1 MVIGTGSSY
10 SCQLKSSD
18 SSSLYRTA
26 GLNKVAADIAK
37 AKQILIIGAGL
48 VGCELAA
55 EISQKQI
62 DYPYLHHKRI
72 VLVEARPNII
82 YRSDEKQRKRAEEYL
97 EGLGVEIIV
106 KERITTVN
114 SHHCDTY
121 YGSSGN
127 TYSSKDFL
135 VLVATGV
142 KLNTGFILDSTNEP
156 SLDTC
161 LDINGAV
168 RVQSTLQIEHWKYKH
183 IFAGGDVTNVLEEKT
198 AYAAT
203 IAGVCIARNICRLEK
218 GKLPIPQGTK
228 GLLPPP
234 TKTLHGIGSQGG
246 IGKSKSFCKHMYTH
260 NSHLNFHRATFVS

>member
-1 MVIGTGSSY
+1 M
-10 SCQLKSSD
+10 
-18 SSSLYRTA
+18 
-26 GLNKVAADIAK
+26 AADIAK
-37 AKQILIIGAGL
+37 ADRILIIGAGL

-55 EISQKQI
+55 EISQKQL
-62 DYPYLHHKRI
+62 DHPYLQHKHI
-72 VLVEARPNII
+72 VLVESRSSII
-82 YRSDEKQRKRAEEYL
+82 YRSDAKQRKRAEEFL

-106 KERITTVN
+106 NEKITSVN
-114 SHHCDTY
+114 SHSDMF

-127 TYSSKDFL
+127 MYSSKDYL
-135 VLVATGV
+135 VLMATGV

-161 LDINGAV
+161 LDVNGAI
-168 RVQSTLQIEHWKYKH
+168 RVKSTLQIEHWKYKN

-218 GKLPIPQGTK
+218 GKKPIPQGTK

-234 TKTLHGIGSQGG
+234 SKTLHGIGSQGG
-246 IGKSKSFCKHMYTH
+246 IGKSK
-260 NSHLNFHRATFVS
+260 